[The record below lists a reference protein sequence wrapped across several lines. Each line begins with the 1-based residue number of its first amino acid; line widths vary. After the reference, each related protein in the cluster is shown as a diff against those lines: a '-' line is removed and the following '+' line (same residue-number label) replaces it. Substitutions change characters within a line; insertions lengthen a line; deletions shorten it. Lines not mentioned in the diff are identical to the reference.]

1 MKLYILTLDIYY
13 DYVYKELYN
22 LLLSRGILKFISYI
36 FKKKKNFL
44 YIYNLKLK
52 TKT

>member
-22 LLLSRGILKFISYI
+22 LLLSRGLKFISYI
-36 FKKKKNFL
+36 FKKKKKSFL
-44 YIYNLKLK
+44 IYIYI
-52 TKT
+52 